1 MLPSP
6 PTISS
11 MGILERRKVIS
22 KELSCELNEIA
33 STIFSLDPQFDE
45 PEKSGP
51 KLLDMI
57 IEKRKKKI
65 PR

>member
-1 MLPSP
+1 
-6 PTISS
+6 